1 MGLHTWISKKP
12 RTAYLSE
19 SAMKIWQMRWA
30 FPWLRSGKHGSPLL
44 QKRIG
49 NRLPIGTMRSLDSQ
63 KGVFGITV
71 N

>member
-1 MGLHTWISKKP
+1 MIDNRSEVNG
-12 RTAYLSE
+12 TAYMDFKKATDGLFERISHE
-19 SAMKIWQMRWA
+19 DLADA
-30 FPWLRSGKHGSPLL
+30 LGGSPLL